1 MQGISILPVLSGQ
14 IEGMEP
20 IDKRLWRMARKRA
33 DFKKGLFVYLAVN
46 GMLWAIWWFTLGRH
60 VGVNAS
66 TWPIYVTL
74 GWGAG
79 VVISYVDAYGGEGRS
94 LTEREY
100 EKLKSRQGGVS

>member
-1 MQGISILPVLSGQ
+1 
-14 IEGMEP
+14 MEP
-20 IDKRLWRMARKRA
+20 VDKRLWKIARKRA

-46 GMLWAIWWFTLGRH
+46 AMLWAIWWFTLGRH

-79 VVISYVDAYGGEGRS
+79 VVISYVDAYGGDGRS
-94 LTEREY
+94 LAEREY
-100 EKLKSRQGGVS
+100 EKLKSREGGGS